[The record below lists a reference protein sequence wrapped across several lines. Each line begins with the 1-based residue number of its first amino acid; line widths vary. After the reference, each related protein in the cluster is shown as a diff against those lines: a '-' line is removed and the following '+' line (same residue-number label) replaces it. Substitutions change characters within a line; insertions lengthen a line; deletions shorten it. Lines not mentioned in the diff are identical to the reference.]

1 MAVCTGITAALG
13 YPYSPHHALL
23 PFIMFGIG
31 GCLFFPLP
39 EKIGRRK
46 TALIFSTGHFLAMG
60 MILFS
65 SGFLVRTIGFGL
77 MGLLNATKNGNC
89 YAWGF
94 DFHLQKDKAFAATC
108 CNIPDF
114 ASAFIVGIYF
124 LFISKDWAPLFMY
137 I

>member
-1 MAVCTGITAALG
+1 MC
-13 YPYSPHHALL
+13 
-23 PFIMFGIG
+23 
-31 GCLFFPLP
+31 
-39 EKIGRRK
+39 EKLN
-46 TALIFSTGHFLAMG
+46 TALIAFRLVPLIERHIPDVLWLDSTSTYQVGWVQSLEPRLKTTGHFLAMG

-65 SGFLVRTIGFGL
+65 TGFLVRTIGLGL

-89 YAWGF
+89 YAWVF